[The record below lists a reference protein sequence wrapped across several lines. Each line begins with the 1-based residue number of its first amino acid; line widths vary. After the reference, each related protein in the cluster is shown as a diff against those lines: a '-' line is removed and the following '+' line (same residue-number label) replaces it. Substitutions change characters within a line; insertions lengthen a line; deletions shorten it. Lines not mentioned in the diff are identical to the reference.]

1 MDLCVEWACL
11 WADHHP
17 TYVCKMEVK
26 KVAVLL
32 CQEWQT
38 SPGWSL
44 KALEE
49 LLPIGELIRFDSLL
63 PPLFWHIFT
72 LLLMF
77 PVFMNLALL
86 LHFPVCVFFLPDVV
100 SLAISVTLC
109 VLQNWKKKKKA
120 SGKTPHWNDSTF
132 SMRVSHAGWNMFDW
146 YIKHLSKILLYKGL
160 NYCIHSGYEL
170 AFWKSKGS
178 FKIAMICWQWWIWY
192 LFSSWTCLDTGF
204 LDTGSLV
211 L

>member
-49 LLPIGELIRFDSLL
+49 LLLIGELIRFDSLL

-100 SLAISVTLC
+100 SRAISVTLC
-109 VLQNWKKKKKA
+109 VLQNWKKKKRQVEKPRIGMIA
-120 SGKTPHWNDSTF
+120 HFPCACHTPAETCLTDTLNIYLKYCYT
-132 SMRVSHAGWNMFDW
+132 
-146 YIKHLSKILLYKGL
+146 KGL
-160 NYCIHSGYEL
+160 IIVSIQG
-170 AFWKSKGS
+170 
-178 FKIAMICWQWWIWY
+178 M
-192 LFSSWTCLDTGF
+192 SWHFENQKAL
-204 LDTGSLV
+204 LK
-211 L
+211 